1 MYIKQIKTQ
10 FTYIIFIIII
20 IIVKI
25 KSQTK
30 RERDLEKGEK
40 EKWIFAFIRE
50 DNYKKKNK
58 PNHRKII
65 NLHKNQRET
74 FLCFLLLSII
84 FYTLDQLI
92 HHKNRTIK
100 EKENIVEM
108 LISQ

>member
-1 MYIKQIKTQ
+1 MKQIKTQ
-10 FTYIIFIIII
+10 FTYIIFII

-65 NLHKNQRET
+65 NLHK
-74 FLCFLLLSII
+74 
-84 FYTLDQLI
+84 
-92 HHKNRTIK
+92 IK
-100 EKENIVEM
+100 EKLFSV
-108 LISQ
+108 LCY